1 MAPRL
6 GLTVISLAAV
16 VAVGEVA
23 VRSLTKID
31 KRLTVRDPVIGK
43 RYVRDFDDEVFV
55 PESGRRVHLR
65 FNRDG
70 FRGPD
75 RPYEKPAGTR
85 RIAVI
90 GDSMTIAVATAEE
103 RTMVVELEHLLA
115 ATFPTESWEVLNF
128 GVSSASTGQ
137 ELVLYR
143 ELVWRYQPDIVLL
156 AFFVGNDLTDNSRRL
171 TSARRI
177 YFDLGDKGGVR
188 QLPYSAAAG
197 GLSGWLNQHSR
208 LYVWYRIL
216 RTRSRERVRE
226 ITGRKASRF
235 LIFDTAGNEDL
246 DHAWELTRRL
256 LAEFHHEVSA
266 RGSQLAV
273 AVIPS
278 GPQIYDDLWAE
289 VLSAAGGDAPDFDRD
304 HPDHKLSSICRDLKV
319 MCVTMTETIREAAGA
334 EPDKGG
340 NRLFYNKG
348 RAHFTDAGNR
358 LAAEILFDLLAGELE
373 NGPADEPTDGQ
384 SPVSAT
390 TRGPTAKPSRRGSP
404 TPVKTPDLEL

>member
-1 MAPRL
+1 MIREFPSATAVRSPGCLSRLAPKL
-6 GLTVISLAAV
+6 GLLVGTILVLLVI
-16 VAVGEVA
+16 GEVA

-55 PESGRRVHLR
+55 PESGRIVHLR

-90 GDSMTIAVATAEE
+90 GDSMTVAVATAEE
-103 RTMVVELEHLLA
+103 RTMVVELERLLA
-115 ATFPTESWEVLNF
+115 AAFPTEPWEVLNF

-143 ELVWRYQPDIVLL
+143 KLVWRYQPDIVLL

-177 YFDLGDKGGVR
+177 YFDLDDKGGVR
-188 QLPYSAAAG
+188 QLPYLAAASS
-197 GLSGWLNQHSR
+197 LSGWLNQHSR
-208 LYVWYRIL
+208 LYVWYRIF

-226 ITGRKASRF
+226 MRGRSASRF
-235 LIFDTAGNEDL
+235 LIFNTADNEDL

-256 LAEFHHEVSA
+256 LAEFRNQVSD

-289 VLSAAGGDAPDFDRD
+289 VLSAAGRDAAVFDRD
-304 HPDHKLSSICRDLKV
+304 HPEHTLGDICRELEV
-319 MCVTMTETIREAAGA
+319 PCATMTDDIREAAETGP
-334 EPDKGG
+334 ESLDE
-340 NRLFYNKG
+340 RLFYDQG

-358 LAAEILFDLLAGELE
+358 LAAEVLFDLLVGEMG
-373 NGPADEPTDGQ
+373 NDTGRA
-384 SPVSAT
+384 A
-390 TRGPTAKPSRRGSP
+390 GSP
-404 TPVKTPDLEL
+404 SAEDTR